1 MGDYL
6 STTMDSIGKRV
17 VATLAA
23 MLALTALATVVS
35 NSSSSSSET
44 SSMAQTQLF
53 DQMSATT
60 ELFDWPW
67 QAAAE
72 AEFSSDDYQA
82 QTATQKM
89 GQIWTAIMKDTEAST
104 YSKLKT
110 AAIFLEDLSESF
122 TWMGDTLPKGH
133 VAQAEWVSS
142 GDHPFT
148 GVFEGWKQVLVR
160 LSSA

>member
-1 MGDYL
+1 MGDYMGA
-6 STTMDSIGKRV
+6 TMDSIGKRV

-89 GQIWTAIMKDTEAST
+89 GQIWSAIMKDTEAST

-110 AAIFLEDLSESF
+110 A
-122 TWMGDTLPKGH
+122 
-133 VAQAEWVSS
+133 AEWVSS

-160 LSSA
+160 L